1 MVLINGRDISG
12 ITLSDDK
19 KDQYIEINGAS
30 YKLAPES
37 KIPTD
42 DPDLPSYQSEEYNEY
57 YKALCFV
64 QDIYEGFKDK
74 EKKKKYL
81 PQWTCE
87 PTKEWEKRIK
97 RTPFHNFFKPA
108 VNGFPGFLSDLQEL
122 ENLYPDILE
131 YQDDIDLQGNNLI
144 SFLWQADL
152 KVIRDGFC
160 GILVDMPRIPR
171 DEEGNKIIKTLADQE
186 LVKTPLRPYLVL
198 IDRRNILSVNQRVV
212 NGRLEIERATIKEC
226 ITVPLGRYGT
236 QEIKRYKTFYC
247 DGRYEVE
254 VIVIQDD
261 KVYAVTI
268 EEGQSDLA
276 CFPMVLYSATDINP
290 LEATP
295 PLINLAEK
303 NKAHYEL
310 YSEYR
315 EVIHKMNAPVPVR
328 IGLLMPGGSNFNE
341 LPPMVLG
348 PNSGIDVPENGDFKF
363 VEPSGAVLSTDREE
377 LDKLEIAMHQDSLKF
392 LSSGVSQQTATAA
405 LLDSAQLSA
414 TLSGIARLKKSAI
427 EQIAK
432 LWAGYYG
439 KPELGGTCT
448 VNTDLL
454 KQRLDPQT
462 LTAVSSM
469 VEKGQLSTITFLEIL
484 KGGKTLPDEVTPALE
499 VKRLQAEKTA
509 KLKHEQKV
517 LQQQQAMME
526 RQTMAVNQ
534 NNQQVNQNNQEQTQ
548 SNNPSLEGNVTN
560 S

>member
-1 MVLINGRDISG
+1 MVLINGRNLEG
-12 ITLSDDK
+12 ITLSDDSK
-19 KDQYIEINGAS
+19 KQFIEINGAR
-30 YKLAPES
+30 YTLAPEN
-37 KIPTD
+37 KIPTN
-42 DPDLPSYQSEEYNEY
+42 DPNLPSYQSEEYNEWCEI
-57 YKALCFV
+57 LDFIE
-64 QDIYEGFKDK
+64 DIYEGFLED
-74 EKKKKYL
+74 EDKKKYL

-87 PTKEWEKRIK
+87 PAKEWEKRIQ
-97 RTPFHNFFKPA
+97 RTPFHNFYKPA
-108 VNGFPGFLSDLQEL
+108 VNGFPGFLSDIQDLDK
-122 ENLYPDILE
+122 LYPGIIE
-131 YQDDIDLQGNNLI
+131 YEDDIDLQGNNFV

-152 KVIRDGFC
+152 KVIRDGYC

-171 DEEGNKIIKTLADQE
+171 DEDGNKIVKTLADKE

-198 IDRRNILSVNQRVV
+198 IDRRNILSVNEQVV
-212 NGRLEIERATIKEC
+212 NGKMEIERATIKEC
-226 ITVPLGRYGT
+226 ITVPLGKYGT

-254 VIVIQDD
+254 VLVLQDD
-261 KVYAVTI
+261 KVYPVTI
-268 EEGQSDLA
+268 DEGVSDLG

-290 LEATP
+290 LAAAP
-295 PLINLAEK
+295 PLLNLAEK
-303 NKAHYEL
+303 NRAFYEL

-328 IGLLMPGGSNFNE
+328 IGLLMPGGANFKD

-363 VEPSGAVLSTDREE
+363 VEPSGAVLSTDRAE

-414 TLSGIARLKKSAI
+414 TLAGIARLKKSAI
-427 EQIAK
+427 EQMAK

-454 KQRLDPQT
+454 KQKLDPQT

-484 KGGKTLPDEVTPALE
+484 KGGKSLPDEVTPALE

-509 KLKHEQKV
+509 KMKLEQKA
-517 LQQQQAMME
+517 QQAMMNA
-526 RQTMAVNQ
+526 QNGAVNQ
-534 NNQQVNQNNQEQTQ
+534 NNQPVNQNNQEQTQ
-548 SNNPSLEGNVTN
+548 PNNPQSEGNVTN